1 MLDPSVNGTLE
12 RKIFDSA
19 SGLDWL
25 FIFVS
30 SVARSNLEPLNRM
43 GNDENLIVL
52 ADVEEGEIS
61 DSGNTSIEAKQTTAD
76 GGEVDGA
83 GGRGGSNGNSRVW
96 TMRDLLTKY
105 PGYRGYANSG
115 LYNFAWAQ
123 AVQNKPLS
131 EGLGMDYEPRESS
144 ESKGEEGDDKIV
156 IEVSDEKEEGELEEG
171 EIDLE
176 SASDEKLAEMETEL
190 SGCKVD
196 GDRIQKER
204 DLEKKVKLI
213 RGVLEST
220 SLVEAQT

>member
-1 MLDPSVNGTLE
+1 MLVGCSRT
-12 RKIFDSA
+12 
-19 SGLDWL
+19 
-25 FIFVS
+25 
-30 SVARSNLEPLNRM
+30 LNRM
-43 GNDENLIVL
+43 GNDEDLIEL

-61 DSGNTSIEAKQTTAD
+61 DGSSQEDMAGKDSGSTSIEVKQTTTTTVGG
-76 GGEVDGA
+76 GGEVDGGR
-83 GGRGGSNGNSRVW
+83 GGGGSNGNPRVW

-123 AVQNKPLS
+123 AVQNKPLN
-131 EGLGMDYEPRESS
+131 EALGMDYDPRESS
-144 ESKGEEGDDKIV
+144 ESKNEEGDRIM
-156 IEVSDEKEEGELEEG
+156 IEDSGDEKEEGELEEG

-176 SASDEKLAEMETEL
+176 SASDEKLAARLEMETESVVL
-190 SGCKVD
+190 SSGKKAD
-196 GDRIQKER
+196 DDRIHKER